1 MQEAEGDFMLAFEQ
15 PENAVIFSLK
25 VHLRDAASIRAQC
38 LVAW

>member
-25 VHLRDAASIRAQC
+25 VRVCAGAASRMQC
-38 LVAW
+38 LVA